1 MEILTELLGEV
12 EPAADSLVSIYERLP
27 DETLAAEAERL
38 RERFL
43 DLGSKI
49 VAINEIRGTE

>member
-1 MEILTELLGEV
+1 MEILTELVGEV
-12 EPAADSLVSIYERLP
+12 EPAEASLVGIYQKLP

-49 VAINEIRGTE
+49 VAINEVRGEA